1 MYKKRFLGIFTA
13 VLTAT
18 SVTSCRDE
26 TSAGKSGKDAP
37 SKNGPTNLADES
49 NKNSLTNPLPP
60 FVLKEGSY
68 LLSERSASGQST
80 PHLEDFLISSAGSAL
95 AKEAGIEVKVAD
107 GITELALTKDLALA
121 FRNMGEKNPISIKTQ
136 GHNLTLVG
144 TTLKNLKVETKA
156 AGQKSGDVQVYAV
169 EEISGTFD
177 LRGADGEAGADGLC
191 PPGFDDCARVP
202 GQAFAGTV
210 LQPQI
215 ERRQEE
221 QILQDIGAYSNRI
234 AFLPFQMP
242 SPPTH
247 SFGWCVATRSEPMR
261 KDISERFEGQLV
273 LRRRVP
279 FVNWQGNPKG
289 QDGWL
294 SAGQPGSGGQ
304 DAGNLTITTPPS
316 AIVEV
321 IHEGSGGNGGVTGL
335 HGIVRPAPA
344 PAANAVSLETQVEL
358 DATGASKVFKY
369 SLMWSMTASN
379 SVNCGRTSCIC
390 SPQSKNGEQKQSAT
404 NPILNWTES
413 NDFAPPATVAGD
425 MPALV
430 EPAPAAPGADGI
442 FEQAKNPEL
451 KSVSISNLEIPLV
464 ELIDSST
471 K

>member
-1 MYKKRFLGIFTA
+1 MDQRTSLGIFSAILA
-13 VLTAT
+13 VSTLA
-18 SVTSCRDE
+18 SCRDE
-26 TSAGKSGKDAP
+26 TSKGARPGKD
-37 SKNGPTNLADES
+37 PTKKTSPVNLAEMSPD
-49 NKNSLTNPLPP
+49 TPLPP
-60 FVLKEGSY
+60 FVLKEDSY
-68 LLSERSASGQST
+68 LLSERSASGQRT
-80 PHLEDFLISSAGSAL
+80 PNLEDFLISSEGSAL
-95 AKEAGIEVKVAD
+95 AKEAGLEVKVAD

-121 FRNMGEKNPISIKTQ
+121 FQSMGEKNPISIKTQ

-156 AGQKSGDVQVYAV
+156 AGKKSGNVQVYAV
-169 EEISGTFD
+169 NEVSGDFD
-177 LRGADGEAGADGLC
+177 LSGADGAAGADGLC

-234 AFLPFQMP
+234 AFLPFQLP
-242 SPPTH
+242 STPTH
-247 SFGWCVATRSEPMR
+247 PFGWCVASAAEPMR
-261 KDISERFEGQLV
+261 KDITERFEGQLIM
-273 LRRRVP
+273 RRRVP
-279 FVNWQGNPKG
+279 FVNWQGALKG

-321 IHEGSGGNGGVTGL
+321 IHEGSGGRGGSTGR
-335 HGIVRPAPA
+335 HGTVRPGPA
-344 PAANAVSLETQVEL
+344 PAASAVSLETQVEL

-369 SLMWSMTASN
+369 SLSWSMTAN
-379 SVNCGRTSCIC
+379 SVNCGRTGCMC
-390 SPQSKNGEQKQSAT
+390 GTASKNGEQKQSAT
-404 NPILNWTES
+404 NPILNWTEP
-413 NDFAPPATVAGD
+413 NDFAPPATVPGD

-430 EPAPAAPGADGI
+430 EPAPAAAGADGI

-451 KSVSISNLEIPLV
+451 KSVTISEVEIPLAD
-464 ELIDSST
+464 LIDSTT